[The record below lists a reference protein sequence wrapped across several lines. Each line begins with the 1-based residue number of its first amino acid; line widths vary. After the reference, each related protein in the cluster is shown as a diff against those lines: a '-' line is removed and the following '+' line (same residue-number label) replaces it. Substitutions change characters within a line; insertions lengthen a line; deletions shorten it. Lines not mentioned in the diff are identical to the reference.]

1 MIVRDGESFRVQG
14 PVTMANVEALI
25 EEGRAAFTD
34 REVKVDL
41 GGVTEVDST
50 AVSLLLQW
58 LRDAAAQG
66 RRLSFRNLN
75 QNIHSLAVLYG
86 VAELIPIGNTSEP
99 TKTGAPT

>member
-1 MIVRDGESFRVQG
+1 MIVRDGDCFRVQG

-34 REVKVDL
+34 GAVKVDL

-58 LRDAAAQG
+58 LRDGAAHG
-66 RRLSFRNLN
+66 RRLTFRNLSN
-75 QNIHSLAVLYG
+75 NIHSLAVLYG
-86 VAELIPIGNTSEP
+86 VADLIPVDNPSES
-99 TKTGAPT
+99 TRTGASS

>member
-1 MIVRDGESFRVQG
+1 MIVRDGDCFRVQG

-34 REVKVDL
+34 GAVKVDL

-58 LRDAAAQG
+58 LRDGAAHG
-66 RRLSFRNLN
+66 RRLTFNLSN
-75 QNIHSLAVLYG
+75 NIHSLAVLYG
-86 VAELIPIGNTSEP
+86 VADLIPVDNPSES
-99 TKTGAPT
+99 TRTGASS